1 MKAVRSALVLVIPI
15 LTFALAGCEDGSRQQ
30 LENQLMQMQERLI
43 ELETQ
48 VADAQAH
55 ASRLDT
61 AVGQLDAYVRDVESE
76 IIDLSAEVP
85 RHLLVNEE
93 ATVGNATTKVDEVR
107 ARTDALT
114 SALRPAYTDAE
125 E

>member
-1 MKAVRSALVLVIPI
+1 MKAARSALPLMIFL
-15 LTFALAGCEDGSRQQ
+15 LTFALSGCEDGARQQ

-55 ASRLDT
+55 AGRLHT
-61 AVGQLDAYVRDVESE
+61 AVGELGAYVRDVESE
-76 IIDLSAEVP
+76 IIDLSADVP
-85 RHLLVNEE
+85 RHLLVNVE
-93 ATVGNATTKVDEVR
+93 ATVGNAKTKLDEVR
-107 ARTDALT
+107 ARTDALA
-114 SALRPAYTDAE
+114 SALPPAYTDAE

>member
-30 LENQLMQMQERLI
+30 LENQLIQMQERLI

-61 AVGQLDAYVRDVESE
+61 AVGHVESE

-85 RHLLVNEE
+85 RHLLVNVE
-93 ATVGNATTKVDEVR
+93 ATVGNAKTKVDEVR

>member
-15 LTFALAGCEDGSRQQ
+15 LTFALAGCEDRSRQQ
-30 LENQLMQMQERLI
+30 LENQLIQMQERLI

-48 VADAQAH
+48 VADAR
-55 ASRLDT
+55 RLDT

-85 RHLLVNEE
+85 RHLLVNVE
-93 ATVGNATTKVDEVR
+93 ATVGNAKTKVDEVR

>member
-30 LENQLMQMQERLI
+30 LENQLMDLRQTCR
-43 ELETQ
+43 
-48 VADAQAH
+48 ADG
-55 ASRLDT
+55 
-61 AVGQLDAYVRDVESE
+61 V
-76 IIDLSAEVP
+76 DLSAEVP
-85 RHLLVNEE
+85 RHLLVNVE
-93 ATVGNATTKVDEVR
+93 ATVGNAKTKVDEVR